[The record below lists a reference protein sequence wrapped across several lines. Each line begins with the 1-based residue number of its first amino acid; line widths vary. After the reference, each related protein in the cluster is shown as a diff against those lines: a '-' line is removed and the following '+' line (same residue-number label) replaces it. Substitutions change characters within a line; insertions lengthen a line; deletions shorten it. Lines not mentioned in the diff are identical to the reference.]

1 MEDIEKMEVSG
12 RSGEDKVD
20 KTEEIKMSEGNGEEE
35 TKRMKWKRISKIE
48 GIGRIVK
55 KSKKE
60 KWKK

>member
-1 MEDIEKMEVSG
+1 MEVSG

-20 KTEEIKMSEGNGEEE
+20 KTEEIKMSEGKGEEE

-55 KSKKE
+55 NRKKKSERNRKE
-60 KWKK
+60 K